1 MFGPPT
7 EQHKKVI
14 SQAKK
19 HLRQMLANQGVL
31 DETIKM
37 QSVLLESL
45 IGSLSKDEVFD
56 HNGRYW
62 AEVAHHLFT
71 FGKKRNKGESLI
83 RAFNPDGHEF
93 SEEARRTLVQLIN
106 DNMPFLVDS
115 VSMACHDFGVDIQ
128 LLSHPVLA
136 AKRDNQGRLL
146 KLQKKAHK
154 DGVAESWIHIETS
167 KLGQPDELHQLE
179 TRLRQVIGQVKLAV
193 KDWKPMLAKLDE
205 ASQALGDL
213 GDRATRKQQQKF
225 LEWLKDNHFTLLGY
239 RHYRIEDTGDDKL
252 LRGEADSG
260 LGILSGEAL
269 TERARSVKSLELG
282 KVDQIS
288 QSDALILTK
297 TNARSEIHREGHMD
311 YVGVLEVDEAGNIT
325 GEHRFI
331 GLYTSSAINSRP
343 WDIPYIREKVK
354 AIIKRFGFDKD
365 SHNGKAIVHII
376 ETLPRDELLQST
388 VDELYNM
395 VFEILNLQDRQR
407 THVMMREDR
416 FKRFYSFLVHI
427 PRDKFSTEVRHQI
440 QDILK
445 QAVCGDSPEFSV
457 TLGESP
463 LARLYAVVYVNHEQA
478 CEPDLRLIEEKIA
491 AVVRSWEDELQSILV
506 KKHGEDQGLAL
517 ARRFRKAFPLAWQE
531 DVSPWV
537 TSFDVEKAAQLAEGR
552 AIVTSLYRPRKKR
565 QGLFR
570 FKVFRSGGTLP
581 LSFVLP
587 ILENL
592 GLHVVSERPY
602 ELRMADG
609 ENIWIQDFDLTLA
622 EGRDLDLERVR
633 DHFQDAFDRIVNG
646 EAENDSLNK
655 LVIMASLDWRQV
667 VVLRALTKYL
677 RQVGVPF
684 SQEYM
689 EKALNAQPRI
699 ARALVELFQIRHDPG
714 LQAMSPAQYKQR
726 MQALTQRL
734 QPELESLTP
743 HQRDAIEAYLKTH
756 KFSPKK
762 QTRLINAVI
771 DSLLDSVASQDEDRI
786 LRQFREAIMA
796 VLRSNFYQPDD
807 NGESKK
813 YISFKFD
820 SARVPGMPQPVPFRE
835 IFVYSPR
842 VEAVHLRKG
851 KVARGGLRWSDRFE
865 DFRTEVLGLMKAQ
878 NVKNSI
884 IVPVGAKGGFVAKQL
899 PDGDRNAVMNE
910 VIDCYKTFIRG
921 MLDITDN
928 LVDGQVVHPPAVIRH
943 DEDDPYLVVAAD
955 KGTATFSDIANGIS
969 AEYNFWLGDAF
980 ASGGS
985 AGYDHKAMGITA
997 KGTWESVKRHFREL
1011 GVDCQSEDF
1020 DVVGIGDMGGDV
1032 FGNGMLLSKHIRLK
1046 AAFNHMH
1053 IFLDPNPDAA
1063 ASWQE
1068 RKRLFELPRSS
1079 WEDYDK
1085 SLISAGGGVFSR
1097 FDKTIPL
1104 SPEVKQWLGLN
1115 VDELP
1120 PQALIR
1126 ELLKAPVDLLWN
1138 GGIGTYVKGSDESHN
1153 EVGDTANNALR
1164 VNGRELRCR
1173 VVGEGGNLGLT
1184 QKGRIEY
1191 ARKGGKINTDFIDN
1205 SAGVDCSDHEVN
1217 IKILLKAMQEAG
1229 ELDMTARNRLL
1240 EAMTDEVSALVLR
1253 NNYTQTEILSIM
1265 EKLSVERLGA
1275 KAHLIRT
1282 LEQRGL
1288 LDRELEFL
1296 PTDKELEQRQAEGR
1310 GLTRPEL
1317 AVLLSYSKIALYEDL
1332 LPSDAPNDPYISAR
1346 LRDYFPTPLRSVKAD
1361 YLNNHRLHRE
1371 IITTVL
1377 TSHIID
1383 RMGATFMQRM
1393 LEDTGAPAG
1402 SIARAFTITENLFA
1416 AEDLWRSIESH
1427 DLKVKPDHQIDAA
1440 LLVWRLVRQATRW
1453 MLNRNGHQL
1462 PIAELIEKYRPG
1474 VQDFMAYHRQFMPA
1488 RDINALDKMMA
1499 RLKKQGFA
1507 DEAASALALMPLMHA
1522 ALDVVDISLKTG
1534 KPVLDVAQV
1543 YFGLSERINLQWLRD
1558 LIEQLPV
1565 TGRWHA
1571 HARGALRDD
1580 LFEQHGQLATL
1591 LLEKYPQ
1598 ADGHQVVSL
1607 WSRDLA
1613 REVSETRKMIKH
1625 MRQEKLADYATV
1637 MVVVRT
1643 IRHLLVAT
1651 RADNSAT
1658 ARVAAG

>member
-1 MFGPPT
+1 MFGPLT
-7 EQHKKVI
+7 EQHKKII
-14 SQAKK
+14 SQARK
-19 HLRQMLANQGVL
+19 HLKNRLAKTPELAKDQKNIS
-31 DETIKM
+31 T
-37 QSVLLESL
+37 LLELL
-45 IGSLSKDEVFD
+45 IGSLSVDELAD
-56 HNGRYW
+56 HQPPYW
-62 AEVAHHLFT
+62 AEISLLFYT
-71 FGKKRNKGESLI
+71 HGQQRLTGESLVHV
-83 RAFNPDGHEF
+83 FNPDP
-93 SEEARRTLVQLIN
+93 AILPDDQQRTLVQLVN

-115 VSMACHDFGVDIQ
+115 VSMACHNFGVDIQ

-136 AKRDNQGRLL
+136 AARDKKGQ
-146 KLQKKAHK
+146 LQAIRKKPHK
-154 DGVAESWIHIETS
+154 HDELESWIHIETS
-167 KLGQPDELHQLE
+167 KLGNEKELAA
-179 TRLRQVIGQVKLAV
+179 LREKIIHVINKVKLAV
-193 KDWKPMLAKLDE
+193 RDWKAMLAKVDE
-205 ASQALGDL
+205 AKQKLGDL
-213 GDRATRKQQQKF
+213 GDKATRRQQQKF
-225 LEWLKDNHFTLLGY
+225 LEWLKDNHFTMLGY
-239 RHYRIEDTGDDKL
+239 RHYRIEDTSDDKL
-252 LRGEADSG
+252 LRGEAETG
-260 LGILSGEAL
+260 LGILRGDAL

-282 KVDQIS
+282 KVDRIS
-288 QSDALILTK
+288 QADALILTK

-311 YVGVLEVDEAGNIT
+311 YVGVLEVNEAGEIT

-354 AIIKRFGFDKD
+354 AVIKRFGFDPN

-376 ETLPRDELLQST
+376 ETLPRDELLQSS
-388 VDELYNM
+388 VDELYRM

-445 QAVCGDSPEFSV
+445 NAVCGDNPEFSV

-463 LARLYAVVYVNHEQA
+463 LARLYAVVYVNSDQA
-478 CEPDLRLIEEKIA
+478 CEPDLKEIEERIVE
-491 AVVRSWEDELQSILV
+491 VVRSWEDELQSILV
-506 KKHGEDQGLAL
+506 KKHGEAEGLAL

-537 TSFDVEKAAQLAEGR
+537 TSFDVEKANQLGADREV
-552 AIVTSLYRPRKKR
+552 VTSLYRPRKKR

-570 FKVFRSGGTLP
+570 FKVFRSGSTLP

-602 ELRMADG
+602 ELRMAEG

-622 EGRDLDLERVR
+622 EGKDLDLERVR
-633 DHFQDAFDRIVNG
+633 DHFQEAFDKIISG

-655 LVIMASLDWRQV
+655 LIIMAGLDWRQV
-667 VVLRALTKYL
+667 VLLRALTKYL

-684 SQEYM
+684 SREYM
-689 EKALNAQPRI
+689 EKALIAQPRI
-699 ARALVELFQIRHDPG
+699 ARALVELFQIRHDPN
-714 LQAMSPAQYKQR
+714 LQALSPAQYKRR
-726 MQALTQRL
+726 MIKLAKRL
-734 QPELESLTP
+734 APELESLTP
-743 HQRDAIEAYLKTH
+743 HQRGATEAYLKAH
-756 KFSPKK
+756 KFSPKR

-771 DSLLDSVASQDEDRI
+771 DSLLDSVTSQDEDRI
-786 LRQFREAIMA
+786 LRQYRETIMA
-796 VLRSNFYQPDD
+796 LLRTNFFQADAAGQTKPYT
-807 NGESKK
+807 
-813 YISFKFD
+813 SFKFD
-820 SARVPGMPQPVPFRE
+820 SAKVPGMPKPVPYRE

-842 VEAVHLRKG
+842 LEAIHLRKG

-884 IVPVGAKGGFVAKQL
+884 IVPVGAKGGFVVKQL
-899 PDGDRNAVMNE
+899 PEGDRAAVMEE
-910 VIDCYKTFIRG
+910 VVACYKTFIRG

-928 LVDGQVVHPPAVIRH
+928 LVEGRVQHPPQVIRH
-943 DEDDPYLVVAAD
+943 DADDPYLVVAAD
-955 KGTATFSDIANGIS
+955 KGTATFSDIANSIS
-969 AEYNFWLGDAF
+969 QEYNFWLGDAF

-997 KGTWESVKRHFREL
+997 RGAWESVKRHFREL
-1011 GVDCQSEDF
+1011 SVDCQSEDF

-1046 AAFNHMH
+1046 AAFNHLH

-1063 ASWQE
+1063 ASWKE
-1068 RKRLFELPRSS
+1068 RKRLFTGPNSS

-1085 SLISAGGGVFSR
+1085 KLISPGGGVFSR
-1097 FDKTIPL
+1097 FDKSIPL
-1104 SPEVKQWLGLN
+1104 SAEVKQWLGLH
-1115 VDELP
+1115 VDELS

-1138 GGIGTYVKGSDESHN
+1138 GGIGTYVKASDESHN
-1153 EVGDTANNALR
+1153 DVGDTANNALR
-1164 VNGRELRCR
+1164 VDGRELRCK

-1191 ARKGGKINTDFIDN
+1191 ASRGGKVNTDFIDN

-1217 IKILLKAMQEAG
+1217 IKILLKSMMDNG
-1229 ELDMTARNRLL
+1229 ELDMQARNQLL
-1240 EAMTDEVSALVLR
+1240 ESMTDEVGELVLR
-1253 NNYTQTEILSIM
+1253 NNYTQTQILSIM

-1275 KAHLIRT
+1275 KAHLIRV

-1296 PTDKELEQRQAEGR
+1296 PSDKELEQRQTEGK

-1317 AVLLSYSKIALYEDL
+1317 SVLLSYSKIALYEDL
-1332 LPSDAPNDPYISAR
+1332 LASDVPEDPFIAER
-1346 LRDYFPTPLRSVKAD
+1346 LRDYFPTPLHTVDEKH
-1361 YLNNHRLHRE
+1361 LNGHRLHRE
-1371 IITTVL
+1371 IISTVL

-1383 RMGATFMQRM
+1383 RMGSTFMQRM
-1393 LEDTGAPAG
+1393 VEDTGAPAG
-1402 SIARAFTITENLFA
+1402 AIARAFTVTENLFG
-1416 AEDLWRSIESH
+1416 AEDLWRGIENH
-1427 DLKVKPDHQIDAA
+1427 DLKVKPEQQIDAA

-1453 MLNRNGHQL
+1453 MLNRNGHKL
-1462 PIAELIEKYRPG
+1462 PIQPLIEKYRNG
-1474 VQDFMAYHRQFMPA
+1474 VQDFIAHHRQFMPA
-1488 RDINALDKMMA
+1488 KDLAALDKTTQ
-1499 RLKKQGFA
+1499 RLQKQGFA
-1507 DEAASALALMPLMHA
+1507 SPLAQQLALMPLLHA
-1522 ALDVVDISLKTG
+1522 ALDVVDISLTTG

-1543 YFGLSERINLQWLRD
+1543 YFGLSEQINLNWLRN

-1571 HARGALRDD
+1571 HARGALRDE
-1580 LFEQHGQLATL
+1580 LFEQHSQLATL
-1591 LLEKYPQ
+1591 LLKKYPQ
-1598 ADGHQVVSL
+1598 LAGAEVVNR
-1607 WSRDLA
+1607 WSQELS
-1613 REVSETRKMIKH
+1613 REVAETRKMIKQ

-1651 RADNSAT
+1651 KAED
-1658 ARVAAG
+1658 

>member
-1 MFGPPT
+1 MFGPLT
-7 EQHKKVI
+7 DQHKKAI
-14 SQAKK
+14 SQARK
-19 HLRQMLANQGVL
+19 HLRNLIASDKTLADAQKNL
-31 DETIKM
+31 
-37 QSVLLESL
+37 SVLLEL
-45 IGSLSKDEVFD
+45 LVGSLSLDELAD
-56 HNGRYW
+56 HDAHYW
-62 AEVAHHLFT
+62 AEVTRQFFI
-71 FGKKRNKGESLI
+71 FGQQRAPGDSLI
-83 RAFNPDGHEF
+83 RAVNPDPAVF
-93 SEEARRTLVQLIN
+93 PDDQQRTLVQLIN

-115 VSMACHDFGVDIQ
+115 VSMACHHFGVDIQ

-136 AKRDNQGRLL
+136 VLRDEQGRL
-146 KLQKKAHK
+146 QAIHKKAQK
-154 DGVAESWIHIETS
+154 GDTPESWIHIETS
-167 KLGQPDELHQLE
+167 KLGNASELKKLE
-179 TRLRQVIGQVKLAV
+179 DRLRHVIQRVKLAV
-193 KDWKPMLAKLDE
+193 RDWQAMLKRLDDAKE
-205 ASQALGDL
+205 KLGDL
-213 GDRATRKQQQKF
+213 GDKTTRKQQQKF
-225 LEWLKDNHFTLLGY
+225 LDWLKDNHFTLLGY

-252 LRGEADSG
+252 LRGESETG
-260 LGILSGEAL
+260 LGILSGDAL

-282 KVDQIS
+282 KVDRIS
-288 QSDALILTK
+288 QEDALILTK

-311 YVGVLEVDEAGNIT
+311 YVGVLEVNEGGEIT

-354 AIIKRFGFDKD
+354 AVIKRFGFDSN

-376 ETLPRDELLQST
+376 ETLPRDELLQSS
-388 VDELYNM
+388 VDELYRM

-445 QAVCGDSPEFSV
+445 NAVCGDNPEFSV

-463 LARLYAVVYVNHEQA
+463 LARLYAVVYVSSDQA
-478 CEPDLRLIEEKIA
+478 CEPDLKEIEEKIA
-491 AVVRSWEDELQSILV
+491 EVVRSWEDELQSILV
-506 KKHGEDQGLAL
+506 KKHGEAEGLAL

-537 TSFDVEKAAQLAEGR
+537 TSFDVEKAAQLAQGR
-552 AIVTSLYRPRKKR
+552 DIVTSLYRPRKKR

-570 FKVFRSGGTLP
+570 FKVFRSGSTMP

-602 ELRMADG
+602 ELRMAEGD
-609 ENIWIQDFDLTLA
+609 NIWIQDFDLTLA
-622 EGRDLDLERVR
+622 EGKDLDLERVR
-633 DHFQDAFDRIVNG
+633 ENFQNAFDKIVHG

-655 LVIMASLDWRQV
+655 LVIRAGLDWRQV
-667 VVLRALTKYL
+667 VLLRALTKYL

-714 LQAMSPAQYKQR
+714 LREMSPAQYKRR
-726 MQALTQRL
+726 MANLAKRL
-734 QPELESLTP
+734 APELESLTP
-743 HQRDAIEAYLKTH
+743 HQRGATEAYLKAH
-756 KFSPKK
+756 KFTPKK

-786 LRQFREAIMA
+786 LRQFRETIMA
-796 VLRSNFYQPDD
+796 MLRTNFYQTGD
-807 NGESKK
+807 NGQPKP

-820 SARVPGMPQPVPFRE
+820 SEKVPGMPKPVPYRE

-842 VEAVHLRKG
+842 VEAIHLRKG

-884 IVPVGAKGGFVAKQL
+884 IVPVGAKGGFVVKQL
-899 PDGDRNAVMNE
+899 PEGDRTAVMDE
-910 VIDCYKTFIRG
+910 VVSCYKTFIRG

-928 LVDGQVVHPPAVIRH
+928 LRDGQVVHPAQVIRH

-955 KGTATFSDIANGIS
+955 KGTATFSDIANGIA
-969 AEYNFWLGDAF
+969 AEYGFWLDDAF

-997 KGTWESVKRHFREL
+997 KGAWESVKRHFREL
-1011 GVDCQSEDF
+1011 GVDCQNEDF

-1046 AAFNHMH
+1046 AAFNHLH

-1063 ASWQE
+1063 SSWAE
-1068 RKRLFELPRSS
+1068 RKRLFEQPRSS

-1085 SLISAGGGVFSR
+1085 SLISKGGGVYSR
-1097 FDKTIPL
+1097 FDKSIPL
-1104 SPEVKQWLGLN
+1104 SPEVRQWLGIQAE
-1115 VDELP
+1115 ELS

-1138 GGIGTYVKGSDESHN
+1138 GGIGTYVKASDESHN
-1153 EVGDTANNALR
+1153 DVGDTANNALR
-1164 VNGRELRCR
+1164 VNGKELKCR

-1191 ARKGGKINTDFIDN
+1191 ASKGGKVNTDFIDN

-1217 IKILLKAMQEAG
+1217 IKILLKSMLDQG
-1229 ELDMTARNRLL
+1229 ELDLPGRNALL
-1240 EAMTDEVSALVLR
+1240 QDMTDEVAQLVLR
-1253 NNYTQTEILSIM
+1253 NNYTQTQILSIM

-1275 KAHLIRT
+1275 KAHLIRV

-1296 PTDKELEQRQAEGR
+1296 PTDKELEQRQADGR

-1317 AVLLSYSKIALYEDL
+1317 SVLLSYSKIALYEDL
-1332 LPSDAPNDPYISAR
+1332 LASDVPEDPFIAAR
-1346 LRDYFPTPLRSVKAD
+1346 LRDYFPSRLHNVDESH
-1361 YLNNHRLHRE
+1361 LSGHRLQRE

-1393 LEDTGAPAG
+1393 VEDTGAPAG
-1402 SIARAFTITENLFA
+1402 AIARAFSVTENLFD
-1416 AEDLWRSIESH
+1416 AEDLWRGIENH
-1427 DLKVKPDHQIDAA
+1427 DLKVKPDHQIDAG
-1440 LLVWRLVRQATRW
+1440 LMVWRLVRQATRW
-1453 MLNRNGHQL
+1453 MLNRNGHKL
-1462 PIAELIEKYRPG
+1462 PIQALIEKYQPG
-1474 VQDFMAYHRQFMPA
+1474 VQDFIQHHRQFMPA
-1488 RDINALDKMMA
+1488 KDLATVDKTAA
-1499 RLKKQGFA
+1499 RLRKQGFDNTLA
-1507 DEAASALALMPLMHA
+1507 QQLALMPLLHA
-1522 ALDVVDISLKTG
+1522 ALDVVDISLATG

-1543 YFGLSERINLQWLRD
+1543 YFGLSEQINLGWLRN

-1571 HARGALRDD
+1571 HARGALRDE
-1580 LFEQHGQLATL
+1580 LFEQHSQLATL
-1591 LLEKYPQ
+1591 LLQKYTDTSGEK
-1598 ADGHQVVSL
+1598 VVSQ
-1607 WSRDLA
+1607 WSQELA
-1613 REVSETRKMIKH
+1613 REVAETRKMIKQ

-1651 RADNSAT
+1651 RADD
-1658 ARVAAG
+1658 

>member
-1 MFGPPT
+1 MFGPLT
-7 EQHKKVI
+7 DQHKKTI
-14 SQAKK
+14 SQARK
-19 HLRQMLANQGVL
+19 HLRNLIAGEPTLAEHQKNL
-31 DETIKM
+31 AA
-37 QSVLLESL
+37 LLEL
-45 IGSLSKDEVFD
+45 LVGSLSLDELQD
-56 HNGRYW
+56 HDARYW
-62 AEVAHHLFT
+62 AEITRQFYA
-71 FGKKRNKGESLI
+71 FGAQRKPGESLI
-83 RAFNPDGHEF
+83 RASNPDPAIFPEDQQ
-93 SEEARRTLVQLIN
+93 RTLVQLIN

-115 VSMACHDFGVDIQ
+115 VSMACHHFGVDIQ

-136 AKRDNQGRLL
+136 AQRDSDGRLQSIHKKGHKRD
-146 KLQKKAHK
+146 AH
-154 DGVAESWIHIETS
+154 ESWIHIETS
-167 KLGQPDELHQLE
+167 KLGTENELAKLE
-179 TRLRQVIGQVKLAV
+179 QRLRHVIDRVKLAV
-193 KDWKPMLAKLDE
+193 RDWKAMLGRIDVAKE
-205 ASQALGDL
+205 RIGDL
-213 GDRATRKQQQKF
+213 GDKTTRKQQQKF
-225 LEWLKDNHFTLLGY
+225 LDWLKDNHFTLLGY

-252 LRGEADSG
+252 LRGESETG
-260 LGILSGEAL
+260 LGILSGDAL

-282 KVDQIS
+282 KVERINQE
-288 QSDALILTK
+288 DALILTK

-311 YVGVLEVDEAGNIT
+311 YVGVLEVNDRGEIT

-343 WDIPYIREKVK
+343 WDIPYIREKVR
-354 AIIKRFGFDKD
+354 AVIKRFGFDSN

-376 ETLPRDELLQST
+376 ETLPRDELLQSS
-388 VDELYNM
+388 VDELYHM

-445 QAVCGDSPEFSV
+445 NAVCGDNPEFSV
-457 TLGESP
+457 TLGESL
-463 LARLYAVVYVNHEQA
+463 LARLYAVVYVNSEQA
-478 CEPDLRLIEEKIA
+478 CEPDLKEIEEKIVE
-491 AVVRSWEDELQSILV
+491 VVRSWEDELQSILV
-506 KKHGEDQGLAL
+506 KKHGEAQGLSL
-517 ARRFRKAFPLAWQE
+517 SRRFRKAFPLAWQE

-552 AIVTSLYRPRKKR
+552 DIVTSLYRPRKKR

-570 FKVFRSGGTLP
+570 FKVFRSGSTLP

-609 ENIWIQDFDLTLA
+609 DNIWIQDFDLTLA
-622 EGRDLDLERVR
+622 EGKDLDLERVR
-633 DHFQDAFDRIVNG
+633 ENFQNAFDKIIRG

-655 LVIMASLDWRQV
+655 LVIRAGLDWRQV
-667 VVLRALTKYL
+667 VLLRALTKYL

-689 EKALNAQPRI
+689 EKALIAQPRI
-699 ARALVELFQIRHDPG
+699 ARALVELFQIRHDPN
-714 LQAMSPAQYKQR
+714 LRAMSPAQYKRR
-726 MQALTQRL
+726 MMNLTKRL
-734 QPELESLTP
+734 APELESLTP
-743 HQRDAIEAYLKTH
+743 HQRGATEAYLKAH
-756 KFSPKK
+756 KFAPKK

-786 LRQFREAIMA
+786 LRQFRETIMA
-796 VLRSNFYQPDD
+796 MLRTNFFQPDQH
-807 NGESKK
+807 GQSKP

-820 SARVPGMPQPVPFRE
+820 SEKVPGMPKPVPYRE

-842 VEAVHLRKG
+842 VEAIHLRKG
-851 KVARGGLRWSDRFE
+851 TVARGGLRWSDRFE

-884 IVPVGAKGGFVAKQL
+884 IVPVGAKGGFVVKQL
-899 PDGDRNAVMNE
+899 PEGDRTTVMEE
-910 VIDCYKTFIRG
+910 VVSCYKTFIRG

-928 LVDGQVVHPPAVIRH
+928 LQEGKVVHPPHVIRH

-969 AEYNFWLGDAF
+969 AEYGFWLGDAF

-997 KGTWESVKRHFREL
+997 KGAWESVKRHFREL
-1011 GVDCQSEDF
+1011 GTDCQSEDF

-1046 AAFNHMH
+1046 AAFNHKH

-1063 ASWQE
+1063 RSWAE
-1068 RKRLFELPRSS
+1068 RKRLFDLPRSS

-1104 SPEVKQWLGLN
+1104 SPEVKQWLGLQ

-1138 GGIGTYVKGSDESHN
+1138 GGIGTYVKASDENHN
-1153 EVGDTANNALR
+1153 DVGDTANNALR
-1164 VNGRELRCR
+1164 VDGKDLRCR

-1191 ARKGGKINTDFIDN
+1191 AKKGGKVNTDFIDN

-1217 IKILLKAMQEAG
+1217 IKILLKSMLDNG
-1229 ELDMTARNRLL
+1229 ELDMPARNKLL
-1240 EAMTDEVSALVLR
+1240 EAMTDEVANLVLR
-1253 NNYTQTEILSIM
+1253 NNYTQTEILSTM

-1275 KAHLIRT
+1275 KAHLIRV

-1296 PTDKELEQRQAEGR
+1296 PSDKELEQRQADGK

-1317 AVLLSYSKIALYEDL
+1317 SVLLSYSKIALYEDL
-1332 LPSDAPNDPYISAR
+1332 IDSDVPEDPYIFTL
-1346 LRDYFPTPLRSVKAD
+1346 LRDYFPTPLRRVNET
-1361 YLNNHRLHRE
+1361 YLRGHRLQRE

-1383 RMGATFMQRM
+1383 RMGSTFMQRM
-1393 LEDTGAPAG
+1393 VEDTGAPAG
-1402 SIARAFTITENLFA
+1402 AIAKAFTVTEALFA
-1416 AEDLWRSIESH
+1416 AEDLWQGIEQH
-1427 DLKVKPDHQIDAA
+1427 DIRVKPEHQIDAS
-1440 LLVWRLVRQATRW
+1440 LMVWRLVRQATRW
-1453 MLNRNGHQL
+1453 MLNRNGHKL
-1462 PIAELIEKYRPG
+1462 PIQPLIDKYRSG
-1474 VQDFMAYHRQFMPA
+1474 VADFIANYRQFMPA
-1488 RDINALDKMMA
+1488 RDLAAVDKTA
-1499 RLKKQGFA
+1499 TRLQKQGF
-1507 DEAASALALMPLMHA
+1507 DKNLAAQLALMPLLHA

-1534 KPVLDVAQV
+1534 KPVPDVAHV
-1543 YFGLSERINLQWLRD
+1543 YFGLSEQINLNWLRD

-1571 HARGALRDD
+1571 HARGALRDE
-1580 LFEQHGQLATL
+1580 LFEQHSQLATL
-1591 LLEKYPQ
+1591 LLDKYPQ
-1598 ADGHQVVSL
+1598 TPGEKVVTQ
-1607 WSRDLA
+1607 WSRELS
-1613 REVSETRKMIKH
+1613 REVAETRKMIKQ

-1651 RADNSAT
+1651 KDDNSA
-1658 ARVAAG
+1658 